1 VSPSPTFRDP
11 ALEGMDRFPD
21 ANPNPVLRIDGDGL
35 LVYANASSA
44 TLREALGVSV
54 GQPVPP
60 HTVAALDARADDP
73 SLGGLEVDCP
83 TAHQTYLVT
92 AVRVPELGVLNLYGT
107 DITAAKVVER
117 FPDRNPNPVLRV
129 DADGVLLYAN
139 AASQPIVRGLGLAAG
154 SRLPD
159 AVAEQVRRA
168 LAGDETPIEVR
179 GEGRVFQIQ
188 PVDIP
193 EFEFTNLYGTDI
205 TAVKAVDRFPNL
217 NPNPVLRISR
227 DGRIQYANPAS
238 APIQQA
244 LGVTVGDVLPADVL
258 DRVMAAAG
266 GGGAEVI
273 EVVAGDRTFELLV
286 AAVYEFES
294 INLYGTDVTA
304 RRLVER
310 AHREN
315 ERLLLNI
322 LPASIA
328 ERLRDGEVVI
338 ADRFDEMTVL
348 FADVVDFTPLAA
360 RLTATATVDLLN
372 RIFSAFD
379 ALADQYEL
387 EKIKTVGDAYMVV
400 GGLAPDDGEHAAR
413 VADMG
418 LEMIEAVAL
427 VGRELGTDLQ
437 IRVGLQ
443 VGPAIAGVIGIKKF
457 IYDVWGDTVNTASR
471 MESHGVPGRIQV
483 TAPTAERLR
492 ATHTFEPRGTIDVKG
507 KGPIEAWLLVGRRS
521 EVRPETPALGPVRAD
536 DVAGYG

>member
-1 VSPSPTFRDP
+1 
-11 ALEGMDRFPD
+11 
-21 ANPNPVLRIDGDGL
+21 
-35 LVYANASSA
+35 
-44 TLREALGVSV
+44 
-54 GQPVPP
+54 
-60 HTVAALDARADDP
+60 
-73 SLGGLEVDCP
+73 
-83 TAHQTYLVT
+83 
-92 AVRVPELGVLNLYGT
+92 
-107 DITAAKVVER
+107 
-117 FPDRNPNPVLRV
+117 
-129 DADGVLLYAN
+129 LLYAN
-139 AASQPIVRGLGLAAG
+139 AASQPIVRGLELAPG

-159 AVAEQVRRA
+159 AVVEQVRRA

-179 GEGRVFQIQ
+179 GEGRIFLIQ

-193 EFEFTNLYGTDI
+193 EFGFTNLYGTDI

-238 APIQQA
+238 VPIQQA
-244 LGVTVGDVLPADVL
+244 LGVTVDDVLPADVL

-266 GGGAEVI
+266 GGGGTEVI

-322 LPASIA
+322 LPPSIA

-379 ALADQYEL
+379 ALAEQYRL

-418 LEMIEAVAL
+418 LEMIEAVAR
-427 VGRELGTDLQ
+427 VGREVGHGLQ

-507 KGPIEAWLLVGRRS
+507 KGPTETWLLVGPRS
-521 EVRPETPALGPVRAD
+521 DVRAEPPHA
-536 DVAGYG
+536 VAGAGPSAAHGAPGGGPAA